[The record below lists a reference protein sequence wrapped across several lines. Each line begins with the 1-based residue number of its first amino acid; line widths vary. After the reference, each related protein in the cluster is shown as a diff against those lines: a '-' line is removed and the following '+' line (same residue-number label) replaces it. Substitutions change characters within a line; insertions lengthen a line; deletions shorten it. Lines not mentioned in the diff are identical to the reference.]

1 MAFFEK
7 ITVFLNDFNER
18 IKKLTAEQ
26 KRRFILIGTAAFA
39 VLLTFS
45 VIISLAN
52 RVGKKKPSEPE
63 RLKIRVVIPAE
74 ELFLPEEP
82 DFLPGVLLD
91 RDRRTSWS
99 EEDALEYWQDPLK
112 AGEEQWR
119 EKIETA
125 IDELLERVP

>member
-7 ITVFLNDFNER
+7 ISVFFNEWF
-18 IKKLTAEQ
+18 KKLTDDK
-26 KRRFILIGTAAFA
+26 KRRIILICTAAFA

-45 VIISLAN
+45 VIVSMVN
-52 RVGKKKPSEPE
+52 RAGKKRPSEPE
-63 RLKIRVVIPAE
+63 RTKIRIVIPAE

-99 EEDALEYWQDPLK
+99 EDDALGYWQDPLRV
-112 AGEEQWR
+112 GEEQWR
-119 EKIETA
+119 EKIEAA
-125 IDELLERVP
+125 IDELLERVQ

>member
-1 MAFFEK
+1 MVFFEK
-7 ITVFLNDFNER
+7 ITVFLKEWFD
-18 IKKLTAEQ
+18 KLTGEQ
-26 KRRFILIGTAAFA
+26 KRRLVLICTAAFA

-45 VIISLAN
+45 VIMSMVN
-52 RVGKKKPSEPE
+52 RAGKKIPSGPE
-63 RLKIRVVIPAE
+63 RTKIRVVIPAE

-99 EEDALEYWQDPLK
+99 EEDALEYWQDPLR

-125 IDELLERVP
+125 IDELLERVQ